1 MNGPSSGVDPTIP
14 GRARP
19 ARSIGGCRAVRQTA
33 MFVGLAFTMLTAVAG
48 PARAETS
55 APPPSTAALQP
66 TLPGA
71 STIPTG
77 REASD
82 RLAILDLLHRY
93 SHLADALE
101 TEAFGALFTPDAR
114 FTIVFPESAPGLAP
128 APQVMG
134 SSRKEIVAA
143 LRDRHATFRA
153 EGVQRRHFLT
163 NPIVWD
169 QTPSS
174 ARVAVYLQLR
184 TSTRGG
190 PSAIVGTGRYEGRVV
205 ETDSGW
211 RIAEWTLFSDQ
222 RID

>member
-1 MNGPSSGVDPTIP
+1 M
-14 GRARP
+14 
-19 ARSIGGCRAVRQTA
+19 RQTA

-143 LRDRHATFRA
+143 LRDRHAAFRA

-163 NPIVWD
+163 NSDRLGPDAIERTGRRRPAAAHVD
-169 QTPSS
+169 PRRPLRDRRNGSLRGTRRRDRLGLAHRRVDPLLRSTHRLI
-174 ARVAVYLQLR
+174 ARRASKFVTRDRRIR
-184 TSTRGG
+184 TSAPT
-190 PSAIVGTGRYEGRVV
+190 E
-205 ETDSGW
+205 
-211 RIAEWTLFSDQ
+211 
-222 RID
+222 